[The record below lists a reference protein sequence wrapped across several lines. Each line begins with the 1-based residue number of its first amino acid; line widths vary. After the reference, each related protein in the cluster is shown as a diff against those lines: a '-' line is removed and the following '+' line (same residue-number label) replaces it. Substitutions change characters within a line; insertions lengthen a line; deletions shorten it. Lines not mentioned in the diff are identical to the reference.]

1 MFFTSV
7 FLGHNVALHHVLQ
20 TQAKFRLVNA
30 VLCYL
35 FITPYKLQE
44 TPKQSFNTV
53 ETAHKLQTMKEDAS
67 GQPLRNFYI
76 KTALTCRSL
85 GEWKNSYVGAILT
98 LLQIYYRR

>member
-1 MFFTSV
+1 MSCK
-7 FLGHNVALHHVLQ
+7 LRQ
-20 TQAKFRLVNA
+20 KSRLFPLEIA

-76 KTALTCRSL
+76 KTAFNCRS
-85 GEWKNSYVGAILT
+85 
-98 LLQIYYRR
+98 